1 MAGASRLANLER
13 GIEGP
18 DSTEGDSKVRMK
30 GEQQP

>member
-18 DSTEGDSKVRMK
+18 DSIKDDSEVKLK
-30 GEQQP
+30 GGQHL

>member
-18 DSTEGDSKVRMK
+18 DSTEGDSKARLK
-30 GEQQP
+30 GGQHP